1 MQDRWVS
8 RASSLLATFQAV
20 RGEEPA
26 ARSLVDR
33 RTESFSQRW
42 PGIVSRLNALE
53 AAMLQDLT
61 WWGPRMQSRLK
72 QMTNTTTE
80 NRSDR

>member
-1 MQDRWVS
+1 
-8 RASSLLATFQAV
+8 
-20 RGEEPA
+20 
-26 ARSLVDR
+26 
-33 RTESFSQRW
+33 
-42 PGIVSRLNALE
+42 
-53 AAMLQDLT
+53 MLQDLT